1 MLARIYGYARG
12 LVPDALLS
20 GVLLHPSQTAT
31 VRCNRLALWSPLSGA
46 YYHPPTI
53 QLFMKSLQNLLV
65 GQRQVNLPSDHDSEV
80 QGRRI
85 SYARGHRDLVE
96 SWGLIED

>member
-1 MLARIYGYARG
+1 
-12 LVPDALLS
+12 
-20 GVLLHPSQTAT
+20 
-31 VRCNRLALWSPLSGA
+31 
-46 YYHPPTI
+46 
-53 QLFMKSLQNLLV
+53 MKSLQNLLV

-96 SWGLIED
+96 SWGLIEDQSKFRWLPRTSRLDLVLLNCIFSSLNLFRVFTHIFLLLNCVFRSLNLSQVLI